1 MGEGDFDY
9 RNHVQNTIYWGK
21 GMPDGGKRMGKN
33 EMGTGKHE
41 HARRAWVADDECKG
55 TGKDDMAS
63 DVGQGTGKDHSP
75 KSEQLEDA
83 EALQTPRECSRETVE
98 CAEEPAQDG
107 DSPRSTHV
115 ASCECQFCCP
125 YLHDRLPRKYEAV

>member
-9 RNHVQNTIYWGK
+9 HEHVRSTIYCGK

-41 HARRAWVADDECKG
+41 HARRAWVADDDVHAQLRRDACKG

-63 DVGQGTGKDHSP
+63 ERHGARVSL
-75 KSEQLEDA
+75 QL
-83 EALQTPRECSRETVE
+83 Q
-98 CAEEPAQDG
+98 
-107 DSPRSTHV
+107 
-115 ASCECQFCCP
+115 
-125 YLHDRLPRKYEAV
+125 

>member
-33 EMGTGKHE
+33 EMGTGKHD

-63 DVGQGTGKDHSP
+63 ERHGARVS
-75 KSEQLEDA
+75 
-83 EALQTPRECSRETVE
+83 LQP
-98 CAEEPAQDG
+98 Q
-107 DSPRSTHV
+107 
-115 ASCECQFCCP
+115 
-125 YLHDRLPRKYEAV
+125 

>member
-9 RNHVQNTIYWGK
+9 DKHVRSTIYCGKGMPDGGKRKGKNEMGEGDFDHDKHVRSTIYCGK

-33 EMGTGKHE
+33 EMGTKRMGKNEMGTGEHE

-63 DVGQGTGKDHSP
+63 ERHGARVS
-75 KSEQLEDA
+75 
-83 EALQTPRECSRETVE
+83 LQF
-98 CAEEPAQDG
+98 Q
-107 DSPRSTHV
+107 
-115 ASCECQFCCP
+115 
-125 YLHDRLPRKYEAV
+125 

>member
-9 RNHVQNTIYWGK
+9 HKHVRSTIYCGK

-41 HARRAWVADDECKG
+41 MVVADDECKG

-63 DVGQGTGKDHSP
+63 ERHGARVSL
-75 KSEQLEDA
+75 QL
-83 EALQTPRECSRETVE
+83 Q
-98 CAEEPAQDG
+98 
-107 DSPRSTHV
+107 
-115 ASCECQFCCP
+115 
-125 YLHDRLPRKYEAV
+125 